1 MNKPRTGQRFS
12 LKLPV
17 EVQWRSPAGDLRKST
32 GKIRD
37 ISGSGIFIDI
47 PIRVPRATNISINAV
62 LPLKVAGVPLKLL
75 CKGRVVRWNEE
86 GQVQGVGATIDEYEV
101 RPRPR
106 NGPGGK
112 RSPKATN

>member
-1 MNKPRTGQRFS
+1 MNKPRTGQRFL

-47 PIRVPRATNISINAV
+47 PIRVPRSTNISIKAV
-62 LPLKVAGVPLKLL
+62 LPLEVTRVPLELL
-75 CKGRVVRWNEE
+75 CKGRVVRWNRHAQ
-86 GQVQGVGATIDEYEV
+86 GQGLGATIDEYEF
-101 RPRPR
+101 RPISRTR
-106 NGPGGK
+106 SVGK
-112 RSPKATN
+112 RPPKATT